1 MNNDVR
7 LSFTPE
13 GLPVFTP
20 VYHSPPLS
28 DDGEDYFWVLE
39 NEEGNASALFTLLD
53 LDSPDVEESLVNQ
66 DTFLDDVG
74 DQH

>member
-28 DDGEDYFWVLE
+28 DDGENYFWALE
-39 NEEGNASALFTLLD
+39 NEE
-53 LDSPDVEESLVNQ
+53 
-66 DTFLDDVG
+66 
-74 DQH
+74 